1 MMPSLE
7 EAKLAFEKLAGHA
20 RAQGLDVRHS
30 QRRSVNIDAVY
41 KSRDQGGP
49 SIEIF
54 RTDLAYPDDAWREV
68 ALLAHEFGHHVSEL
82 KGWRSDA
89 YFAASKNVAAG
100 HLHFEDEEVFLV
112 LQEECIAWRVARIV
126 LDGLSI
132 EVPAFDEIKRSNL
145 CAYCRWMMVADSWAD
160 HIDARIGTTQA

>member
-1 MMPSLE
+1 MSSLD
-7 EAKLAFEKLAGHA
+7 EATLAFEKLAAHV

-41 KSRDQGGP
+41 KSREQGGP
-49 SIEIF
+49 SIEVF
-54 RTDLAYPDDAWREV
+54 RNDLGCADDAWREV
-68 ALLAHEFGHHVSEL
+68 ALLAHEFGHHVSDL
-82 KGWRSDA
+82 KGWRSEA

-126 LDGLSI
+126 LEGLDI

-145 CAYCRWMMVADSWAD
+145 YAYCHWMMVADSWAD
-160 HIDARIGTTQA
+160 HIDARICAPNA